1 MEENK
6 KYEIRNR
13 EQESR
18 NKEDTR
24 DKDQGVGWVTLIS

>member
-1 MEENK
+1 MGENK
-6 KYEIRNR
+6 KYEIENKN
-13 EQESR
+13 QGTR